1 MGTTRKIKVGG
12 GWGVIFGKME
22 NAWVIIQGDN
32 SAEHYV
38 LLSDL
43 ILMNFFKSFMI
54 MKLKICTSGKS
65 VGKICLKA
73 IRDTFFQYMVC
84 SQRMNAVRHEGKE
97 E

>member
-1 MGTTRKIKVGG
+1 MVGTTRKIKVGG

-22 NAWVIIQGDN
+22 NAQVIIQGDN

-54 MKLKICTSGKS
+54 TKLKVCTSGKS
-65 VGKICLKA
+65 VGKKSHQRYFFPIYGLQS
-73 IRDTFFQYMVC
+73 RDGCGET
-84 SQRMNAVRHEGKE
+84 
-97 E
+97 

>member
-1 MGTTRKIKVGG
+1 M
-12 GWGVIFGKME
+12 IFGKME
-22 NAWVIIQGDN
+22 NARVIIQGDN

-73 IRDTFFQYMVC
+73 IRDTFFPIYGLQSKDEC
-84 SQRMNAVRHEGKE
+84 GET
-97 E
+97 